1 MFSAD
6 EAGTAVRESDEIRIN
21 EQIDF
26 DMMDLLLLRYSTPW
40 KLTTL
45 RQSIATL
52 LFSIYIYKSY
62 IYIKQMHGEGSL
74 ALQM

>member
-26 DMMDLLLLRYSTPW
+26 DMVDLLLCA
-40 KLTTL
+40 
-45 RQSIATL
+45 IAHL
-52 LFSIYIYKSY
+52 
-62 IYIKQMHGEGSL
+62 GN
-74 ALQM
+74 